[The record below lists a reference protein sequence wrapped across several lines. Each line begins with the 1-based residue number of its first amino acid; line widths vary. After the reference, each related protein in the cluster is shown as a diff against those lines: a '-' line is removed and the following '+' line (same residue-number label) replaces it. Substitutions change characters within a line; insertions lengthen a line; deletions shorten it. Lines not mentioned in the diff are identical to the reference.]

1 VANQAVAKSEDAALA
16 LCKLHGQ
23 INANVI
29 IEGASL
35 VQSGEGADAHSLL
48 ASEVRKTALVA
59 PFMYKNEHFT
69 KTGSGQTQG
78 KLQKRVAFCAGPHPH
93 EEERH

>member
-1 VANQAVAKSEDAALA
+1 MAKSEDAALA

-35 VQSGEGADAHSLL
+35 VQSGDGADAHSLQIDHRVL
-48 ASEVRKTALVA
+48 VTVFWSPCFGHRVFRRSGCAL
-59 PFMYKNEHFT
+59 P
-69 KTGSGQTQG
+69 
-78 KLQKRVAFCAGPHPH
+78 AGV
-93 EEERH
+93 

>member
-1 VANQAVAKSEDAALA
+1 VANQAVAKAEDAALA

-48 ASEVRKTALVA
+48 ASEVPRKTA
-59 PFMYKNEHFT
+59 T
-69 KTGSGQTQG
+69 TC
-78 KLQKRVAFCAGPHPH
+78 CAIYI
-93 EEERH
+93 

>member
-1 VANQAVAKSEDAALA
+1 VANQAVAKAEDAALA

-48 ASEVRKTALVA
+48 ASEVLRKTAHTCCL
-59 PFMYKNEHFT
+59 
-69 KTGSGQTQG
+69 
-78 KLQKRVAFCAGPHPH
+78 
-93 EEERH
+93 RHL